1 MNLLAID
8 TATEACSVALLHG
21 TETDSL
27 FEVCPQQQS
36 QQILPMI
43 DTLLSKH
50 GLAMS
55 NIDAIAYGRG
65 PGSFTGVRIATSTVQ
80 GLALGANVP
89 VVEISTLAAMAQ
101 EAFEKYG
108 SNVILSLIDARM
120 KEVYC
125 GFFTIVNGLAT
136 PQLPELVCPPNEVQ
150 DHIKDESVDAVTGT
164 GMDAYL
170 EHFSYLKEQHEV
182 RVLYPNALYMLSLA
196 KDAIKNDLGVKVEDI
211 KPVYLRDTVTW
222 KKLPHKM

>member
-21 TETDSL
+21 KETDGL

-50 GLAMS
+50 GLVMS
-55 NIDAIAYGRG
+55 DIDAIAYGRG

-80 GLALGANVP
+80 GLALGVNVP
-89 VVEISTLAAMAQ
+89 VLEISTLAAMAQ

-108 SNVILSLIDARM
+108 YSDCLSLIDARM

-125 GFFTIVNGLAT
+125 GHFTVANGIVKA
-136 PQLPELVCPPNEVQ
+136 QMPEIVCPPDEVK
-150 DHIKDESVDAVTGT
+150 DFIKNKAVNTVTGT
-164 GMDAYL
+164 GMDAYP
-170 EHFSYLKEQHEV
+170 EHFSYLKEQHKV
-182 RVLYPNALYMLSLA
+182 SVLYPNALYMLSLA
-196 KDAIKNDLGVKVEDI
+196 EDAIKNDLGVKVEDI

-222 KKLPHKM
+222 KKLPHKT